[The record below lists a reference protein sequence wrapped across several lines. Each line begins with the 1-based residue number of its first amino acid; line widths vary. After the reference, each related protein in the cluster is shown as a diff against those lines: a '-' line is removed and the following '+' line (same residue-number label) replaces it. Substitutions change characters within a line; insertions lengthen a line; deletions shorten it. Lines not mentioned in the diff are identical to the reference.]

1 MLNEIK
7 IDKIKELL
15 SLNKYLR
22 MNGSLVL
29 SMPSVAMFNYVFMD
43 LHRSKVFHLKVGPQ
57 RELSKYNH
65 INFHNSGK
73 FLKLDIMRC

>member
-7 IDKIKELL
+7 IDKITELL

-29 SMPSVAMFNYVFMD
+29 SMPSVAMFNYVFMG
-43 LHRSKVFHLKVGPQ
+43 LHRSKAKVFHLKVGPQ
-57 RELSKYNH
+57 RTEQV
-65 INFHNSGK
+65 
-73 FLKLDIMRC
+73 

>member
-7 IDKIKELL
+7 IKDNITELF

-57 RELSKYNH
+57 RTE
-65 INFHNSGK
+65 
-73 FLKLDIMRC
+73 